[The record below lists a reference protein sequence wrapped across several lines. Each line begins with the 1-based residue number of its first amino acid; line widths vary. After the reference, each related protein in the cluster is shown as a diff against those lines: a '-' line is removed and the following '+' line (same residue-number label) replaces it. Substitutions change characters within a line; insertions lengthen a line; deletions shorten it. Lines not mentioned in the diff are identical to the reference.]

1 VSVRKIIHL
10 DLDAFFCAVEEQR
23 DPTLRGVAFAVGGR
37 PESRGVVASC
47 SYAARSFGIRSAMPM
62 AQAVRRYPKLRIVP
76 GHYTAYRQA
85 SQQVMIRIYEI
96 TTQVE
101 QISIDEAF
109 LDVSELAESGESI
122 ARHLQSKII
131 SELDLPCSL
140 GVATN
145 KLVAK
150 IATDI
155 GKAVS
160 AKTGDPPNA
169 IQVVLP
175 GQEAAFLAPLPVE
188 NMWGIGK
195 KTAASLAEMGIIT
208 IGELAQISEMDLI
221 QRFGKH
227 GFELARHARGIDDQP
242 IITQHVIKSISQETT
257 FPKDI
262 QEREILLK
270 TIHDLSTQVSHRLKK
285 KHFEGT
291 TVKLKLRWAD
301 FITLTRQTTLAQP
314 TDGAEI
320 LAKSA
325 QQLFENIW
333 QPGRS
338 VRLLGVG
345 VSGLLPYQYRLW
357 DKADDSPELEKEQR
371 LQVALDQLH
380 QRFGDH
386 IIRLGEDASSNTLPG
401 QKMSPYKN
409 RGINKE

>member
-1 VSVRKIIHL
+1 
-10 DLDAFFCAVEEQR
+10 
-23 DPTLRGVAFAVGGR
+23 
-37 PESRGVVASC
+37 
-47 SYAARSFGIRSAMPM
+47 
-62 AQAVRRYPKLRIVP
+62 
-76 GHYTAYRQA
+76 
-85 SQQVMIRIYEI
+85 
-96 TTQVE
+96 
-101 QISIDEAF
+101 
-109 LDVSELAESGESI
+109 
-122 ARHLQSKII
+122 
-131 SELDLPCSL
+131 L

-169 IQVVLP
+169 IQVVP
-175 GQEAAFLAPLPVE
+175 TGQEAAFLAPLPVE

-301 FITLTRQTTLAQP
+301 FTTLTRQTTLAQP

-386 IIRLGEDASSNTLPG
+386 IIRLGEDASSNTLSG